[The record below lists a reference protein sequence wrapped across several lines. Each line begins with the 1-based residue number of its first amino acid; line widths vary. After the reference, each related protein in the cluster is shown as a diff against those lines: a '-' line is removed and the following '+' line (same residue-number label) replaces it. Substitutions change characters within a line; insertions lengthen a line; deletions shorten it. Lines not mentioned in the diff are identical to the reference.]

1 MEGGGGGGG
10 GDQHI
15 FLLQHPLNL
24 IFLLCTECK
33 HSANAN
39 KFVHITKLQKHT
51 PSYHSCYYN
60 VLHNTVQQLNSDL
73 SAELKVGHHYGNL
86 GAGDDEDDKDEEEEA
101 KKVVEQ
107 VLPDGR
113 QDEEQLNKH
122 SSKREDAC
130 YH

>member
-1 MEGGGGGGG
+1 MY
-10 GDQHI
+10 
-15 FLLQHPLNL
+15 
-24 IFLLCTECK
+24 
-33 HSANAN
+33 ANAVQ
-39 KFVHITKLQKHT
+39 FVHTTKFQKHT
-51 PSYHSCYYN
+51 PSYHSSYYN

-101 KKVVEQ
+101 KEVVEL

-122 SSKREDAC
+122 SSKREDAR

>member
-1 MEGGGGGGG
+1 MY
-10 GDQHI
+10 
-15 FLLQHPLNL
+15 
-24 IFLLCTECK
+24 
-33 HSANAN
+33 ANAVQ
-39 KFVHITKLQKHT
+39 FVHTTKFQKHT
-51 PSYHSCYYN
+51 LSYHSSYYN
-60 VLHNTVQQLNSDL
+60 ILHNTVQQLNSDL

-101 KKVVEQ
+101 KEVVEL

-122 SSKREDAC
+122 SSKWEDAC

>member
-1 MEGGGGGGG
+1 MRFNF
-10 GDQHI
+10 H
-15 FLLQHPLNL
+15 
-24 IFLLCTECK
+24 TT
-33 HSANAN
+33 
-39 KFVHITKLQKHT
+39 KFQKHT
-51 PSYHSCYYN
+51 LSYHSSYYN

-86 GAGDDEDDKDEEEEA
+86 RAGNDEDDKDEEEEA
-101 KKVVEQ
+101 KEVVEL

>member
-10 GDQHI
+10 GGQYI

-24 IFLLCTECK
+24 IFLIRK

-39 KFVHITKLQKHT
+39 KFVHITKSTLI
-51 PSYHSCYYN
+51 YHSSYYN

-86 GAGDDEDDKDEEEEA
+86 RAGDDEDDKDEEEEA
-101 KKVVEQ
+101 KEVVEL